1 MKERIAHDPRCHA
14 EVVKDEL
21 LRPPLLH
28 DLTGDQALPAR
39 LPDAADRLQKGR
51 LSAAG
56 YQMRM
61 TDRDPARETVEE
73 DQDTKKQEHRQL
85 FLKGQEKDPAHQLH
99 GKSIRQPFKHV
110 IHLSSPPSVYI
121 VFSEIKKLSFPPNK
135 NARHR

>member
-1 MKERIAHDPRCHA
+1 MSFS
-14 EVVKDEL
+14 V
-21 LRPPLLH
+21 PPLLH
-28 DLTGDQALPAR
+28 DLTGDQAPPAR
-39 LPDAADRLQKGR
+39 LPDATDRLQKGR

-73 DQDTKKQEHRQL
+73 DQNAKKQEHRQL
-85 FLKGQEKDPAHQLH
+85 FLKDQEKDPTHQLH

-121 VFSEIKKLSFPPNK
+121 VFSEIKKLSFPVNK